1 MKLLL
6 NFLPII
12 IIFLLVSYS
21 DQMAQWSHSILGKFF
36 AIVLIIF
43 YTKIDILSGLLVCAL
58 VILYYQTD
66 FVEGFAPKSEVEGFS
81 SIILPESEHDLENES
96 DARPENEENTSVDV
110 SLEILAD
117 AYPDTPTESVIYD
130 SKVASFR
137 QKHCSKGHLV
147 HKGQCVSNEMA
158 EHVFPEIEQ
167 KDFHK
172 CNICDYSCDFKF
184 IDRKIQVQDDLMKPL
199 SGREAK

>member
-12 IIFLLVSYS
+12 AIFLLVTYS
-21 DQMAQWSHSILGKFF
+21 DQMAQWSHTILGKFF
-36 AIVLIIF
+36 AVVLIIF
-43 YTKIDILSGLLVCAL
+43 YTKIDVLSGLVVCAL

-66 FVEGFAPKSEVEGFS
+66 FVEGFTPKSEVEGFS
-81 SIILPESEHDLENES
+81 SIILPESEHDLKNES
-96 DARPENEENTSVDV
+96 DARPENEKNTPVDV
-110 SLEILAD
+110 SLEILED
-117 AYPDTPTESVIYD
+117 AYPDTPTEPVIYD
-130 SKVASFR
+130 SKVALFR

-147 HKGQCVSNEMA
+147 HKGQNVSNEMS

-167 KDFHK
+167 TDFHK

-184 IDRKIQVQDDLMKPL
+184 IDKKIKLQDDLMKPL
-199 SGREAK
+199 SGRGNK